1 MSTDLFQEIEIELSL
16 LHKLFETFS
25 LDIKK
30 YRQQAPTEFE
40 MSALGAILQ
49 AFYNGVEK
57 IFFRI
62 LVNYDGNFGKSDL
75 WHIELLERMMTAGN
89 ARPTVISQE
98 MGMRLKQYLSFRHVF
113 RNIYGFDL
121 HWEKMKETVLS
132 SEETFTLL
140 EAEVRFFMKKMQG
153 Q

>member
-1 MSTDLFQEIEIELSL
+1 V
-16 LHKLFETFS
+16 
-25 LDIKK
+25 
-30 YRQQAPTEFE
+30 PTEFE

-75 WHIELLERMMTAGN
+75 WHIELLERMMTEGN
-89 ARPTVISQE
+89 SRQAVISQE

-121 HWEKMKETVLS
+121 HWEKMRETVLS
-132 SEETFTLL
+132 SEETFFLL
-140 EAEVRFFMKKMQG
+140 EAEIRLFMKKMQEK
-153 Q
+153 